1 MFVLFDTVR
10 SVPRKSIHRHLLS
23 TLYASV
29 ALLSLPSGRAED
41 EARASNVVVNAESD
55 EGEHDQFTEM
65 GEYGQ
70 PAWAERNRASS
81 TTSVYVL
88 SPYEAFLGLN
98 WEGDFHR
105 HGKSLHDLTQEIDVG
120 LLHRLEL
127 GFENELGLVG
137 SHAYETSATL
147 EARYALANWNAIP
160 LNPAVSVE
168 YTFGIGKSVSSA
180 RLRDHR
186 HRNLREQSDAVAL
199 RLLFGQAFADNRIGY
214 GLNIGMQQDVTNDS
228 GRTFTISQS
237 ASYGFGKGEFE
248 LGAEMRYTHSTSQS
262 AAGSEDEFIIGPT
275 FSWKPTRQTRIG
287 CAPLFG
293 CTQDSP
299 VVATVVLFSYEFG
312 GAEAIVPAAAQRE
325 R

>member
-1 MFVLFDTVR
+1 VR
-10 SVPRKSIHRHLLS
+10 RKTLHRHFLS
-23 TLYASV
+23 ILCANT
-29 ALLSLPSGRAED
+29 ALLAVSSGQAED
-41 EARASNVVVNAESD
+41 EARERNVVVNAESD
-55 EGEHDQFTEM
+55 EGEHNQFTEM

-120 LLHRLEL
+120 LAHRLEL
-127 GFENELGLVG
+127 GLENELGLVG
-137 SHAYETSATL
+137 GDAYETSVTL

-160 LNPAVSVE
+160 LNPALSVE
-168 YTFGIGKSVSSA
+168 YTFGVGKSVASA

-186 HRNLREQSDAVAL
+186 HQNLRDQSDAVAL

-214 GLNIGMQQDVTNDS
+214 GLNVGMQQDVTNDS

-237 ASYGFGKGEFE
+237 ASYALDKGAVE
-248 LGAEMRYTHSTSQS
+248 LGAEMRYTHSTEQTP
-262 AAGSEDEFIIGPT
+262 AGHEDEFIIGPT

-287 CAPLFG
+287 FAPLFG
-293 CTQDSP
+293 CTHDSP
-299 VVATVVLFSYEFG
+299 VVASFVLFSYEFG
-312 GAEAIVPAAAQRE
+312 GAEAVLPSTAR
-325 R
+325 RDH